1 MKKKIESGTAPRFFL
16 FEKDKKQRVLLN
28 REKPEKKPEKPRP
41 VETYVRRT

>member
-1 MKKKIESGTAPRFFL
+1 MKKKIESSTAPRFL

-28 REKPEKKPEKPRP
+28 CENPGKKPEKPRP